1 MLPHNLLILAFN
13 QGNIDEQL
21 VNARKVTEMEGKDVR
36 RSRLYEV
43 QILSKYLTLGE
54 HCSLMKT
61 FSMLNIERKEH
72 KNSQSSVYAYCY
84 LI

>member
-1 MLPHNLLILAFN
+1 MLPHNLLILASN

-36 RSRLYEV
+36 RSRLYEA
-43 QILSKYLTLGE
+43 QTLSKYLTLGE

-61 FSMLNIERKEH
+61 FSMLNIK
-72 KNSQSSVYAYCY
+72 KCT
-84 LI
+84 